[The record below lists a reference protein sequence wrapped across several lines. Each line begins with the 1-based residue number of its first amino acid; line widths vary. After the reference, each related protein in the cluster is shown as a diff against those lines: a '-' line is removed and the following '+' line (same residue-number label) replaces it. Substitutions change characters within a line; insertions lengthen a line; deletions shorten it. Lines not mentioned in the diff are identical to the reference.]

1 MRTDVWQALH
11 KDLPHGVQE
20 DQETY
25 AVPFDGH
32 SILLP
37 IRALSDGERGVAS
50 FILNQAS
57 FSVLDAVADALAQK
71 LTPYQP
77 DIIVGVPT
85 LGLPLAEAVARR
97 LGHSRIVPLSTS
109 RKFWYD
115 EKLSVNMSSITSPGK
130 EKRLYLDPR
139 MIPLLTGRIAV
150 IDDVLSSGSSIA
162 STLGLLYLQQVE
174 PVVIGTAML
183 QGAVWKSRVGAC
195 PVEGAFATPI
205 LRKTDAG
212 WAAQ

>member
-11 KDLPHGVQE
+11 KDLDHGVQE

-25 AVPFDGH
+25 AVPFEGH

-37 IRALSDGERGVAS
+37 IRALSDGKRGVAS

-57 FSVLDAVADALAQK
+57 FSVVDAVADALAQK
-71 LTPYQP
+71 LALYQP

-97 LGHSRIVPLSTS
+97 LGHTRIVPLSTS

-115 EKLSVNMSSITSPGK
+115 ERLSVNMSSITSPEK

-139 MIPLLTGRIAV
+139 MIPLLTGQVAV

-162 STLGLLYLQQVE
+162 SALGLLHLQQVE
-174 PVVIGTAML
+174 PAVIGTAML
-183 QGAVWKSRVGAC
+183 QGTAWRSRVSQY
-195 PVEGAFATPI
+195 PVEGAFTTPI
-205 LRKTDAG
+205 LHKTDAG